1 MTSVCLKL
9 AVPPAFWII
18 ATVSSP
24 RSVFRLPI
32 TTFAPSRAK
41 ASAVARPMPDPPLV
55 TSATLPSS
63 SFIRRSC
70 PPDAQLTREDLLGEL
85 VSRRGRPHRRAMLRG
100 GSSGAL
106 GSWSREAGDRNRDL
120 EECLLVEHRGSDPDT
135 TRAFQAEGQKEVPP
149 APPFSKPMLRQK
161 QVPPPTRRAL
171 RSYSSRRTIDSK
183 L

>member
-41 ASAVARPMPDPPLV
+41 ASAVARPMPDPPPV

-70 PPDAQLTREDLLGEL
+70 PPDAQLTREDLVGEL
-85 VSRRGRPHRRAMLRG
+85 VSRPGRPHHARDAARRELR
-100 GSSGAL
+100 SSGELVL
-106 GSWSREAGDRNRDL
+106 GSRRQEPRPGGMLIGRASREDR
-120 EECLLVEHRGSDPDT
+120 
-135 TRAFQAEGQKEVPP
+135 
-149 APPFSKPMLRQK
+149 
-161 QVPPPTRRAL
+161 
-171 RSYSSRRTIDSK
+171 
-183 L
+183 